1 MSDLRRALCCGVAL
15 VALLA
20 VAAPA
25 AAQSV
30 PPGWQDPGDGAWV
43 AFTLGATNLGTV
55 SRTDTRWGPVT
66 VNRHTS
72 PGLDVEGAFGNWDSR
87 QVAPGVFE
95 TGWPASWSADGRV
108 FERAVDWCPALSSS
122 CSYYVVSG
130 GGGQFFA
137 AAGAPLNDLGQP
149 DPSLLLQFQQSI
161 TLNDPPTMSIVFN
174 PNLNPV
180 KGVNGQPGN
189 ITLDAS
195 GTTDG
200 LAGDL
205 QYAWTVKDSANNVI
219 ATASGPI
226 ANVNLS
232 EDGTY
237 CVAVTVTNPTDGYSQ
252 SFDAGCALVTG
263 VAPDLVGPGPGDG
276 GGGGGGTGGGGG
288 GGPAPT
294 PVPSPPAQ
302 GVGQE
307 IAAEPV
313 VFAAPQRA
321 VPSAL
326 FGGQNGEAQVIWLW
340 QPNWFNEARGP
351 RAPRTT
357 SPPIVQ
363 ERDDIVVATN
373 EPAPDSNAAPWL
385 AGLAAFGLFG
395 LGWTLMRRRRVR
407 RAEL

>member
-1 MSDLRRALCCGVAL
+1 VAL
-15 VALLA
+15 AALLA
-20 VAAPA
+20 FGETGG
-25 AAQSV
+25 AQSA

-43 AFTLGATNLGTV
+43 AFTLGATTLGTV

-72 PGLDVEGAFGNWDSR
+72 PGLDVEGAFGNWEAR
-87 QVAPGVFE
+87 QVAPGVIE
-95 TGWPASWSADGRV
+95 AGWPASWSADGRT

-122 CSYYVVSG
+122 CSYFVVGG

-137 AAGAPLNDLGQP
+137 AAGTPLDSLGQP
-149 DPSLLLQFQQSI
+149 DPGLLLQFQQSI
-161 TLNDPPTMSIVFN
+161 SLNDPPTMSIVFN
-174 PNLNPV
+174 PNLSPV
-180 KGVNGQPGN
+180 KGVDGQPGH

-200 LAGDL
+200 LPGDL
-205 QYAWTVKDSANNVI
+205 QYAWTVKDSANNVV
-219 ATASGPI
+219 ASASGPI

-237 CVAVTVTNPTDGYSQ
+237 CIAVTVTNPSDGYSQ

-263 VAPDLVGPGPGDG
+263 VAPDRVDPGPGPGPDNGG
-276 GGGGGGTGGGGG
+276 GGGGGGTGGPGG
-288 GGPAPT
+288 GGPAPA
-294 PVPSPPAQ
+294 PVSSPPAQ

-307 IAAEPV
+307 IAAEPI
-313 VFAAPQRA
+313 VFAPPRRD

-357 SPPIVQ
+357 APPIVQ
-363 ERDDIVVATN
+363 ERDDIVVGSN

-385 AGLAAFGLFG
+385 AGLAAFGLLG
-395 LGWTLMRRRRVR
+395 LGWTFIRRRRVR